1 MNILTQLINNFDS
14 IHLQTSIIG
23 FHTEIFL
30 LINLLL
36 LLITGTLLESNKKI
50 VLIIPIAWM
59 LCWVFFLAVLIY
71 TQKTSD
77 YSLLFSG
84 FILISPSFTFMKIIV
99 LILSIFIIIASLK
112 YLKLEFFNNFEY
124 IIIKGFAIYSLILIL
139 NTNDFMPFYILIEI
153 QSICMYILCGIN
165 KRSSYSI
172 EAAIKYFLLGG
183 LASSLLVFGL
193 SLLYSFTGT
202 LNFTHLH
209 LFFINSPS
217 CGISNTINSGIFG
230 LIFITTGI
238 FFKLSSAPFHSWAP
252 DVYEGTPISLTA
264 FLAILPKFVIVV
276 FSIKVY
282 FYSFMFLNDIWQTIL
297 LLSGILSLCIGTYGA
312 LMQRKFK
319 RFLAYSSIVQIGT
332 MLLALSTYSSIGLQG
347 TLLYLYIY
355 ITISLGIFS
364 ILLTSKEFRSFII
377 NIVFLKET
385 NILLSYYFI
394 ILLFSLAGIPPLA
407 GFWSKIFIYYA
418 LISNNYFFTAIIA
431 SFLGIVG
438 AFYYVRIIKILLIEN
453 KKILLDFSI
462 SKEISFLV
470 PLMTFISLGFILY
483 PHPFLLYFERASFL
497 F

>member
-1 MNILTQLINNFDS
+1 MNILTQLLNNFDS
-14 IHLQTSIIG
+14 IHLQNSIIG

-30 LINLLL
+30 LLNLII
-36 LLITGTLLESNKKI
+36 LLIAGTILESNKKI
-50 VLIIPIAWM
+50 VLIIPVAWM
-59 LCWVFFLAVLIY
+59 LCWVFFLAILVYI
-71 TQKTSD
+71 QKISD

-99 LILSIFIIIASLK
+99 LLISICIIITSLN

-139 NTNDFMPFYILIEI
+139 NTHDFMPFYILIEI

-202 LNFTHLH
+202 LNFNNLH
-209 LFFINSPS
+209 LFFINNPS
-217 CGISNTINSGIFG
+217 CGISNTINSGLFG
-230 LIFITTGI
+230 LVFITSGL

-252 DVYEGTPISLTA
+252 DIYEGTPISLTA
-264 FLAILPKFVIVV
+264 FLAILPKFVIVM
-276 FSIKVY
+276 FSLKVY
-282 FYSFMFLNDIWQTIL
+282 FYSFMFLSDFWQTIL
-297 LLSGILSLCIGTYGA
+297 LISGILSLCIGTYGA

-332 MLLALSTYSSIGLQG
+332 MLLGLSTYSTVGLQG
-347 TLLYLYIY
+347 TLLYLFIY

-364 ILLTSKEFRSFII
+364 ILLISKEFRNFII

-385 NILLSYYFI
+385 NVLLSYYFI

-407 GFWSKIFIYYA
+407 GFWSKIFIYYS
-418 LISNNYFFTAIIA
+418 LISNHYFFTAIIA
-431 SFLGIVG
+431 SFLGVIG

-453 KKILLDFSI
+453 NKILLDFYI
-462 SKEISFLV
+462 SKEISILV
-470 PLMTFISLGFILY
+470 PFMVYISLGFVLY
-483 PHPFLLYFERASFL
+483 PHPILLYFEKVSFL
-497 F
+497 L